1 MQRDTDTW
9 LTDLQSDGDQQ
20 AVALDD
26 LREILMR
33 ILPKA
38 LSQWLHPAD
47 PHFTP
52 LMEDI
57 AQETLLR
64 VLARLDTF
72 EGRSKFTTW
81 VYTIAVRIGLSKLRL
96 RKWQEISLESFE
108 MGDNAKKPAFARL
121 APRKNSPETSV
132 AQINALELVLTAMKE
147 ALTPYQHEVMSAV
160 ILQDVPLDVL
170 AARMGKD
177 RSTLYKVMYDARVKL
192 KQHLTKSGHP
202 PEELLADFM
211 H

>member
-9 LTDLQSDGDQQ
+9 LTDLQSDAEQQ
-20 AVALDD
+20 AAALDD

-38 LSQWLHPAD
+38 LSRWLDPAD

-64 VLARLDTF
+64 VLERLDTF

-81 VYTIAVRIGLSKLRL
+81 VYSIAVHIGLSKLRR
-96 RKWQEISLESFE
+96 RKWQEVSLDQLQAGTDPDGSPS
-108 MGDNAKKPAFARL
+108 MQFAE
-121 APRKNSPETSV
+121 PKSNPETTV
-132 AQINALELVLTAMKE
+132 AQANALSLVMTAIEKE
-147 ALTPYQHEVMSAV
+147 LTPYQLEVMSAIV
-160 ILQDVPLDVL
+160 FQGMPLDVL
-170 AARMGKD
+170 AQRLGKN
-177 RSTLYKVMYDARVKL
+177 RNTLYKVMHDARLKL
-192 KQHLTKSGHP
+192 KQHLEQSGHP
-202 PEELLADFM
+202 PHELLALFN
-211 H
+211 

>member
-38 LSQWLHPAD
+38 LSRWLDPAD

-81 VYTIAVRIGLSKLRL
+81 VYSIAVRIGLSKLRL
-96 RKWQEISLESFE
+96 RKWQEVSLESFE
-108 MGDNAKKPAFARL
+108 MGDNAKKPAFTRF
-121 APRKNSPETSV
+121 APRKGNPETTV
-132 AQINALELVLTAMKE
+132 AQINALELVMTGMKE
-147 ALTPYQHEVMSAV
+147 ALTPYQNEVMSAV
-160 ILQDVPLDVL
+160 VLQGVPLDVL
-170 AARMGKD
+170 AQRLGKD
-177 RSTLYKVMYDARVKL
+177 RNTLYKVMHDARVKL
-192 KQHLTKSGHP
+192 KQHLKKSGHP
-202 PEELLADFM
+202 PEELLADFK